1 MVTCAAADCCVLA
14 PVTQAEWAWGVWFAH
29 RLFGILA
36 LYLMVVWSVLLL
48 ELTTLER
55 AFCASGGATV
65 ACGIWLVLWVLL
77 LLKTSVP
84 THELWDFAMA
94 DLAQMQHLAMGV
106 LFVAAGSAE
115 LYFAAAVYLTPH
127 RLRRTDPHRTSD
139 TARPL
144 RPRALTS
151 LTRAPCICGCC
162 RRDPAPG
169 LCTRG
174 RCTRST

>member
-36 LYLMVVWSVLLL
+36 LYLMVAWSVLLL

-115 LYFAAAVYLTPH
+115 LYFAAAVAYLP
-127 RLRRTDPHRTSD
+127 
-139 TARPL
+139 
-144 RPRALTS
+144 
-151 LTRAPCICGCC
+151 
-162 RRDPAPG
+162 RRDVDALRWPHIIWGVCMAWIGVDFVVHPQRNEEETRRHRSGTRKAERRPG
-169 LCTRG
+169 EG
-174 RCTRST
+174 